1 MTTGVGTAPT
11 RRAASAVALMI
22 AALIGIYMI
31 SQFFRNSI
39 GVVGPDLAREF
50 DLRASDLSWLSSI
63 FFFAFALAQIP
74 VGVALDRYGPRP
86 VMLTTAAI
94 ALVGAAVFAF
104 APGYLGLLLGRA
116 LLGLGCSSF
125 YMGALMI
132 YARDFPPGRFGQ
144 LTGMQLGAGSLGT
157 LVATAP
163 LAWATQAWG
172 WRGAFWGVAAISAA
186 MTLLVF
192 FFVHESDHARQTRQ
206 SRAESFAESL
216 RGVGRAIRVPE
227 FWTLFYMQLTV
238 YSPFAAVLG
247 LWAAPWL
254 AQIHGVPPE
263 GRGQLLF
270 VMALAQIGGLFFWGA
285 LDRPMRS
292 YKRPALIAIVGA
304 IAALA
309 VAALIDI
316 PAGGLLTF
324 CAAFGF
330 LSAGSPLVTAHGKY
344 LFPAELTAR
353 GLTLMNIG
361 TIGGVWVQQ
370 FLTGLVMDLFPYTQG
385 PAGRLYPPEAYH
397 AVFAVMAA
405 ELAFGAL
412 LYLRVVDRH
421 PLRQSSAEQIN
432 AGNTMT

>member
-1 MTTGVGTAPT
+1 MTTQSAPAPA
-11 RRAASAVALMI
+11 RRAAGAVALMI

-39 GVVGPDLAREF
+39 GVVGPDLARDF

-63 FFFAFALAQIP
+63 FFFVFALAQIP

-86 VMLTTAAI
+86 VMLTTAAV
-94 ALVGAAVFAF
+94 ALLGAAVFAV
-104 APGYLGLLLGRA
+104 APGYFGLLLGRA
-116 LLGLGCSSF
+116 LLGVGCSSF

-132 YARDFPPGRFGQ
+132 YAREFPPARFGQ

-163 LAWATQAWG
+163 LAWAAQAWG

-186 MTLLVF
+186 MTLLVIL
-192 FFVHESDHARQTRQ
+192 FVYEGAEARRLRE

-216 RGVGRAIRVPE
+216 RGVARAMRVPE

-247 LWAAPWL
+247 LWGAPWL
-254 AQIHGVPPE
+254 AQVHGVAPE
-263 GRGQLLF
+263 GRGRLLF
-270 VMALAQIGGLFFWGA
+270 AMALAQIAGLFFWGA

-292 YKRPALIAIVGA
+292 YKRPATLAMLGA

-309 VAALIDI
+309 LAALVDM
-316 PAGGLLTF
+316 PSGGLLAF
-324 CAAFGF
+324 CIAFGF

-344 LFPAELTAR
+344 LFPADLTAR

-385 PAGRLYPPEAYH
+385 PAGRVYPAEAYK

-405 ELAFGAL
+405 ELALGLL
-412 LYLRVVDRH
+412 LYLRVADRH
-421 PLRQSSAEQIN
+421 PLRPSGAEKINDGKSA
-432 AGNTMT
+432 A

>member
-1 MTTGVGTAPT
+1 MTTQAAPAPAA
-11 RRAASAVALMI
+11 RAAGAVALMI
-22 AALIGIYMI
+22 VALIGIYMI

-39 GVVGPDLAREF
+39 GVVGPDLARDF

-74 VGVALDRYGPRP
+74 VGVAIDRFGPRP
-86 VMLTTAAI
+86 VMLATAVLTLI
-94 ALVGAAVFAF
+94 GAAVFAF
-104 APGYLGLLLGRA
+104 APGYLSLLLGRA

-125 YMGALMI
+125 YMGALTI
-132 YARDFPPGRFGQ
+132 YAREFSPARFGQ

-163 LAWATQAWG
+163 LAWAAQTFG
-172 WRGAFWGVAAISAA
+172 WRGAFWGVAAISAI

-192 FFVHESDHARQTRQ
+192 LFVRESAEARAARLE
-206 SRAESFAESL
+206 RAESLGESL
-216 RGVGRAIRVPE
+216 RGVGRAMRVPE
-227 FWTLFYMQLTV
+227 FWTLFYMQLVV
-238 YSPFAAVLG
+238 YSPFAALLG

-254 AQIHGVPPE
+254 AQVHGVAPE
-263 GRGQLLF
+263 GRGRLLF
-270 VMALAQIGGLFFWGA
+270 VMALAQIVGLFFWGA

-292 YKRPALIAIVGA
+292 YKRPALLAILGA
-304 IAALA
+304 IASLALA
-309 VAALIDI
+309 ALVDL
-316 PAGGLLTF
+316 PLGWLLPF

-330 LSAGSPLVTAHGKY
+330 LSAGSPLITAHGKT
-344 LFPAELTAR
+344 LFPPDLTAR

-385 PAGRLYPPEAYH
+385 AAGRVYPPEAYK

-405 ELAFGAL
+405 EMALGVL
-412 LYLRVVDRH
+412 LYLRVLDRH
-421 PLRQSSAEQIN
+421 PLRNAVSADKSKR
-432 AGNTMT
+432 